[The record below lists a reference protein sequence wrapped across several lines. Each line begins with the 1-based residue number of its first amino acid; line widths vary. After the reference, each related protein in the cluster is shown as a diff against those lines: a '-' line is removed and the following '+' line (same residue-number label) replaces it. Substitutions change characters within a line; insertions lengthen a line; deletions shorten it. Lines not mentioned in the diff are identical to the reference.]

1 MMQMNLGNLGAG
13 LLGGVTQLLGSLGGS
28 TPAGAQQ
35 QPGLP
40 GSDLT
45 SFSPEAGGNLDP
57 RQQRIA
63 QINEELMEA
72 QIGLQISLST
82 GNQQGASEAQQRIQ
96 QLQQELQQLTGGGAG
111 GGEQGGAPPS
121 YGGGL
126 PNLGSSFGGE
136 APSFG
141 QQTPGFSPQSFGGPS
156 RGGGG
161 NAGGGNF
168 APAGES
174 PSVAS
179 NGSAPAGN
187 ADLGRLKTLQGS
199 QVLSDGSLAFK
210 AGAAIDVDGS
220 GGSHGDPC
228 KQWETSLKTS
238 DGKSLNAD
246 NTPYFVLPPQVAKKY
261 GIKPGDL
268 GTISYNGKTIPA
280 IFGDVGPK
288 NKIGEVSRYAAQQL
302 GINASPTSGGVSS
315 GVSYNVF
322 PGSGSRRPSA
332 GSVTPQALA
341 QRVDSHQ
348 TMLAQRSGGGS
359 NGTAL
364 AGGPSTASTAKTV

>member
-13 LLGGVTQLLGSLGGS
+13 LLGGVNQMLGLLGGS
-28 TPAGAQQ
+28 APNGTQ
-35 QPGLP
+35 QPPGMP

-45 SFSPEAGGNLDP
+45 SFSPEAVGMDP
-57 RQQRIA
+57 RQQRMA

-82 GNQQGASEAQQRIQ
+82 GNQQGAAEAQQRIQ
-96 QLQQELQQLTGGGAG
+96 ELQQELQQLSGG
-111 GGEQGGAPPS
+111 GGEQGGGSAG
-121 YGGGL
+121 YGGL
-126 PNLGSSFGGE
+126 PNLGSSFGSE

-141 QQTPGFSPQSFGGPS
+141 QQAPSFGGGTPSFAPQGPAGPS
-156 RGGGG
+156 RGG
-161 NAGGGNF
+161 NGGGNF
-168 APAGES
+168 APAADS

-179 NGSAPAGN
+179 NSSAPAGN
-187 ADLGRLKTLQGS
+187 ADLGRLKTLQSS
-199 QVLSDGSLAFK
+199 QVLSDGSLAFQ

-220 GGSHGDPC
+220 GASHGDPC
-228 KQWETSLKTS
+228 KQWQTSLTTK

-348 TMLAQRSGGGS
+348 TMLAQRSGGGGG
-359 NGTAL
+359 GTAL
-364 AGGPSTASTAKTV
+364 AGSPTTGGTSKTA

>member
-13 LLGGVTQLLGSLGGS
+13 LMSGVSQMLSVLGGS
-28 TPAGAQQ
+28 AATGAQQ
-35 QPGLP
+35 PPGMP

-45 SFSPEAGGNLDP
+45 SFSPEAGGLDP

-63 QINEELMEA
+63 LLQEELVEA
-72 QIGLQISLST
+72 QFSHQISLSS
-82 GNQQGASEAQQRIQ
+82 GDQRGAAEAEKRIQ
-96 QLQQELQQLTGGGAG
+96 ELQQELQQLTT
-111 GGEQGGAPPS
+111 GGEQPGGTPPF
-121 YGGGL
+121 GGGL
-126 PNLGSSFGGE
+126 PNLGSSFAEEPG
-136 APSFG
+136 FG
-141 QQTPGFSPQSFGGPS
+141 QASSGPAW
-156 RGGGG
+156 GG
-161 NAGGGNF
+161 NASGGSSSNF
-168 APAGES
+168 TPAGDS

-187 ADLGRLKTLQGS
+187 ADLGSLKTLQNS
-199 QVLSDGSLAFK
+199 QVLSDGSLKFQ

-220 GGSHGDPC
+220 GGAHGDPC
-228 KQWETSLKTS
+228 KQWETSLRTS

-246 NTPYFVLPPQVAKKY
+246 TTPYFVLPPQVAKKY

-280 IFGDVGPK
+280 VFGDVGPK

-302 GINASPTSGGVSS
+302 GINASPTKGGVSS

-322 PGSGSRRPSA
+322 PGSGNRRPSA
-332 GSVTPQALA
+332 SSVTPQALA

-348 TMLAQRSGGGS
+348 TMLAQRPGGGG
-359 NGTAL
+359 GTAL
-364 AGGPSTASTAKTV
+364 AGAPKAAGTAKTT